1 MDEDALILAVRA
13 RAEDP
18 ANRTDWAD
26 RWPSELAPTAT
37 PDQIIQAERVLQ
49 CTLHS
54 LHRRLLH
61 EVGNGG
67 FGPGGGLIGLPG
79 GHVDDD
85 GRSVIELRQQL
96 FADEEGKG
104 VLAQVVPL
112 CDWGCGAW
120 SCLDE
125 DTGAV
130 LTLDE
135 YGLVDTG
142 MSLHEWM
149 TAWVSG
155 VDLAEKLF
163 TTEER
168 SGFNPFTRKPMTAR
182 LRSRPI
188 GTPYIGRINEP
199 RS

>member
-1 MDEDALILAVRA
+1 MDEDALILAIQA

-18 ANRTDWAD
+18 ANRTDWAN

-37 PDQIIQAERVLQ
+37 SDLINHAERALH
-49 CTLHS
+49 CTLHP
-54 LHRRLLH
+54 LHRRLLQ

-79 GHVDDD
+79 GRVDDD

-96 FADEEGKG
+96 FADKEGDG
-104 VLAQVVPL
+104 VPVQIVPL

-125 DTGAV
+125 ETGAV

-135 YGLVDTG
+135 YGIVDTG
-142 MSLHEWM
+142 LSLHAWM

-155 VDLAEKLF
+155 VDLVEKLF
-163 TTEER
+163 TFEER
-168 SGFNPFTRKPMTAR
+168 SGINPFTKNDDHTTT
-182 LRSRPI
+182 RS
-188 GTPYIGRINEP
+188 P
-199 RS
+199 RR

>member
-1 MDEDALILAVRA
+1 MNEDSLLLAIRDRA
-13 RAEDP
+13 ADP
-18 ANRTDWAD
+18 TTRTDDAD
-26 RWPSELAPTAT
+26 RSPSEVAPPAK
-37 PDQIIQAERVLQ
+37 PDQIIQAEQALG
-49 CTLHS
+49 CTFHP
-54 LHRRLLH
+54 LHRRLLQ

-67 FGPGGGLIGLPG
+67 FGPSNGLIGLPG
-79 GHVDDD
+79 GHADGD

-96 FADEEGKG
+96 FADEEGRG
-104 VLAQVVPL
+104 VPVQIVPL

-125 DTGAV
+125 ETGAV

-142 MSLHEWM
+142 LSLHEWM

-168 SGFNPFTRKPMTAR
+168 SLINPFTRKPMTAR

-188 GTPYIGRINEP
+188 GTPYIGRTNEP